1 MTQITGIRWR
11 QADPITYADA
21 ADLELRRNNYV
32 VVQAEKGQEF
42 AWVVREPRNLVL
54 SLPDDEP
61 LLTVIRKATASDFGR
76 WQQIK
81 EMEQDAFKVARTQAR
96 ELELGM
102 KIVDAHYTF
111 DRSRLT
117 VTFGAQGR
125 VDFRVLLHELGASM
139 RCPALF
145 FSDSVLHFL

>member
-1 MTQITGIRWR
+1 MTRVTGIRWR
-11 QADPITYADA
+11 QADPITYVDA

-32 VVQAEKGQEF
+32 VVQAAKGEEF

-54 SLPDDEP
+54 SQPDDEP
-61 LLTVIRKATASDFGR
+61 LLTVTRKATASDFGR

-81 EMEQDAFKVARTQAR
+81 EMEQDAFKVARTKAR

-125 VDFRVLLHELGASM
+125 VDFRVLL
-139 RCPALF
+139 
-145 FSDSVLHFL
+145 